1 MQERIE
7 IIKADI
13 TKIKADAIVNA
24 ANSSLMPGGGVCGAI
39 HGAGGPGIWEECKM
53 IIDQKGECKTGDAV
67 ITKAGRLP
75 SKFIIHAVGPVW
87 HGGSDDEEALLKDCY
102 IHSLELA
109 VDNGCETIAFPAIST
124 GIYGFPKKK
133 AAVIAFRSISGFLSQ
148 NLSIKKVWLVCFDDD
163 TFHLLREEQKKTR

>member
-39 HGAGGPGIWEECKM
+39 HNAGGPGIREECKM
-53 IIDQKGECKTGDAV
+53 IIAEKGECKTGEAV
-67 ITKAGRLP
+67 ITKAGKLP
-75 SKFIIHAVGPVW
+75 AKFIIHTVGPVW
-87 HGGSDDEEALLKDCY
+87 HGGSDHEEVLLNDCY

-124 GIYGFPKKK
+124 GIYGFPKNK
-133 AAVIAFRSISGFLSQ
+133 AAVIAIRSISGFLSQ
-148 NLSIKKVWLVCFDDD
+148 NHSIKKVWLACFDDE
-163 TFHLLREEQKKTR
+163 TFQLLREEQKKTR